1 MGGVGVGTVTG
12 GGKGAGRGA
21 TTCGD
26 DVGGIGADFGGL
38 VAQAERSATLINR
51 LACSNVTGEDGL
63 RQQMIMSEEW
73 MPD

>member
-1 MGGVGVGTVTG
+1 MGGGGVGTVTA
-12 GGKGAGRGA
+12 GGKGAGRGV
-21 TTCGD
+21 TTCGAGA
-26 DVGGIGADFGGL
+26 GGIGADLGGL

-73 MPD
+73 MLD